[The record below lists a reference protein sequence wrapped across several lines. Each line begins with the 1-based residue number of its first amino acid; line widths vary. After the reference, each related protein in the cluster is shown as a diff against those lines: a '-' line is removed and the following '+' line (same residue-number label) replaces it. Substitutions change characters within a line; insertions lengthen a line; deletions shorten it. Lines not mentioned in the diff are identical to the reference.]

1 MDRRT
6 FLEST
11 VVLAA
16 ASAFPGIALAKDQ
29 TAALPPPNLTGGK
42 PLYAAMAERR
52 TQRAF
57 AAEPLSAQMLSNILW
72 AGFGVN
78 RPDQGGRRTAPSA
91 KNWQETDIY
100 AATADGLYLYEA
112 KDHRLRL
119 IADKDVRALAGKQD
133 FVAGAPLNL
142 IYVADMAKID
152 SSGSA
157 GTLELTWA
165 DTGFIAQNVYLACAS
180 EGLAAVVRANID
192 KPALAAAMKL
202 TDKQVITLSH
212 TIGHPKA

>member
-16 ASAFPGIALAKDQ
+16 ASAFPGMALAKDQ
-29 TAALPPPNLTGGK
+29 TVVLPAPNMTGGK
-42 PLYAAMAERR
+42 PLYEALAQRA
-52 TQRAF
+52 TGRAF
-57 AAEPLSAQMLSNILW
+57 APEPLGAQTLSNILW
-72 AGFGVN
+72 AAFGIN
-78 RPDQGGRRTAPSA
+78 RPDQGRRTAPSA

-112 KDHRLRL
+112 KGHSLRL
-119 IADKDVRALAGKQD
+119 ILDKDVRALAGKQD
-133 FVAGAPLNL
+133 FVATAPLDL
-142 IYVADMAKID
+142 IYVVDTTRSD
-152 SSGSA
+152 SQGSA
-157 GTLELTWA
+157 DNTLLSWA

-180 EGLAAVVRANID
+180 EGLTTVVRANID

-202 TDKQVITLSH
+202 NDKQFITLSQ
-212 TIGHPKA
+212 TVGKPKA